1 MCPALLRTFF
11 LTSLRSR
18 GSPTISCHMLLM
30 REIILLKD
38 VNHDRKD
45 QYFNLADGKGKSWLA
60 HRYEYVRSSTQ

>member
-1 MCPALLRTFF
+1 
-11 LTSLRSR
+11 
-18 GSPTISCHMLLM
+18 M